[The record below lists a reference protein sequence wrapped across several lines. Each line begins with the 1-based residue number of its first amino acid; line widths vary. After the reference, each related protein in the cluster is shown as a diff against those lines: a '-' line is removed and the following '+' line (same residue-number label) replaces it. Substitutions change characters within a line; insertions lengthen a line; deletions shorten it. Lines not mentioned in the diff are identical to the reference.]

1 MPSKLQPL
9 PELPETTTVELMTR
23 RIAEGDEEAF
33 GWLYDQ
39 YCDRLFRYLVVITRG
54 DETLTRDLLQTIMT
68 KVARAVK
75 PFSSESHLWNWL
87 ALIAR
92 NSHLD
97 HLRKLSRSPEF
108 VPLLV
113 DDSHEMPVTEPL
125 DQDSSLLHA
134 LDTCLASLP
143 DDDRKLLEA
152 AYSEGLTHQA
162 LAARHET
169 SPKAI
174 ESKLARLRRRLRE
187 AILKHFHHE
196 RS

>member
-1 MPSKLQPL
+1 
-9 PELPETTTVELMTR
+9 
-23 RIAEGDEEAF
+23 
-33 GWLYDQ
+33 
-39 YCDRLFRYLVVITRG
+39 
-54 DETLTRDLLQTIMT
+54 
-68 KVARAVK
+68 
-75 PFSSESHLWNWL
+75 
-87 ALIAR
+87 LIAR

-143 DDDRKLLEA
+143 DGDRKLLEE

-174 ESKLARLRRRLRE
+174 ESKLARLRRRLRD

-196 RS
+196 HS